1 MTQPRLVLQSS
12 SSSNIPAE
20 YPLDQDHIQI
30 GEAEFVILSPVI
42 SRKHAEIFKEGNL
55 FNIRDIGSENGTFV
69 NGNRIT
75 DKPVALQA
83 NDVIAFSPAIKY
95 VFLEAEKNETQSVML
110 PIGSYGIVIDDKT
123 EDVYIDGIMLK
134 PKLEHNEYLFNQETD

>member
-20 YPLDQDHIQI
+20 YPLDRDHIQI
-30 GEAEFVILSPVI
+30 GHDSEAEFVILSPVI

-55 FNIRDIGSENGTFV
+55 FNIRDIGSEYGTFV

-75 DKPVALQA
+75 DKPVALKA

-95 VFLEAEKNETQSVML
+95 VYLEAEKNETQSV
-110 PIGSYGIVIDDKT
+110 IFQY
-123 EDVYIDGIMLK
+123 
-134 PKLEHNEYLFNQETD
+134 N